1 MSYFMMLFLILADG
15 SMKPSP
21 PGPVQSYE
29 ECMSVVEKVSKAKLP
44 EGTMGVGAA
53 CFQVD
58 KSKYVAN
65 TETNTEK

>member
-21 PGPVQSYE
+21 PGPVVSYE
-29 ECMSVVEKVSKAKLP
+29 ECMDTVAKVGKAKLP

-58 KSKYVAN
+58 KTKY
-65 TETNTEK
+65 TGSEK